1 LLESHRTTDP
11 PADPDTDRDVPT
23 LDDDPADGTLAGG
36 VVAMI
41 GDPMAAERPPTVA
54 TPTTGGPDED
64 MLPWPASDGAH
75 PSPLPLP
82 PDAPSSL
89 ALIVLL
95 QDRA

>member
-1 LLESHRTTDP
+1 VTTDP
-11 PADPDTDRDVPT
+11 PADSDANLDVPT
-23 LDDDPADGTLAGG
+23 PDDDPADGTLAGE
-36 VVAMI
+36 VVGMI
-41 GDPMAAERPPTVA
+41 GDPMATERPPT
-54 TPTTGGPDED
+54 TGRPDED